1 VPFNK
6 NTGVLP
12 GFINKTLFYTNP
24 TNICIFK
31 RCLLYMNRKSLRH
44 SFSLLNVDHVH
55 LNQTWNYKHVISP
68 YYRLYYI
75 DEGEGY
81 ISDKDQKLKLEPDYI
96 YLIPSFTLCNM
107 ECPSY
112 LGQYFIQFFEESP
125 DGISLFQNNRMLM
138 KLKASQPDTANFK
151 RMLQINPGRGL
162 NRSDNPTVYEK
173 DVYYKEYQDLN
184 NRQSDACYMETQG
197 IILQL
202 LARFLSTTPSSSSST
217 QHIPSKVLDAMSYI
231 QLHLKQAI
239 TVSHLA
245 KRANQH
251 PDYFSREFLKY
262 TGVRPLHYI
271 HEKRVERAQYLI
283 TTTNMPYSE
292 IALKTGFDNVP
303 HFSKIFRKIAGMPP
317 NGYRKQHL
325 SVNMV

>member
-1 VPFNK
+1 
-6 NTGVLP
+6 
-12 GFINKTLFYTNP
+12 
-24 TNICIFK
+24 
-31 RCLLYMNRKSLRH
+31 MNRKSLRH

-55 LNQTWNYKHVISP
+55 LNQKWDYKQVISP

-75 DEGEGY
+75 DEGEGF
-81 ISDKDQKLKLEPDYI
+81 ISDKKQKLKLEPAYI

-112 LGQYFIQFFEESP
+112 LSQYFIQFFEESP
-125 DGISLFQNNRMLM
+125 DGISLFQNSRTLI
-138 KLKASQPDTANFK
+138 KLKASEPDMANFK
-151 RMLQINPGRGL
+151 RILQINPGRGI
-162 NRSDNPTVYEK
+162 NRSDNPKVYEK

-184 NRQSDACYMETQG
+184 NRQSDAFYMETQG

-202 LARFLSTTPSSSSST
+202 LSRFLPTTPSSSSS
-217 QHIPSKVLDAMSYI
+217 QHLPSKVLDAMSYI
-231 QLHLKQAI
+231 QMHLKQSL

-271 HEKRVERAQYLI
+271 HEKRIERAQYLI

-292 IALKTGFDNVP
+292 IALNTGFDNVH
-303 HFSKIFRKIAGMPP
+303 HFSKIFSKITGIPP
-317 NGYRKQHL
+317 NRYRKQHQ